1 MSRQRLS
8 PSLGESSH
16 HVCPR
21 CSGTGTVRDN
31 ESLSLSILRLIE
43 EEALKEN
50 TKEVHAI
57 VPVPIAS
64 YLLNEKRA
72 AVSAIE
78 TRQSDIRV
86 IIVPNDE
93 MQTPH
98 YSVLRV
104 RKGEETSTL
113 SYLLPKLH
121 EEEMAMPSDD
131 EPAERKR
138 REEPAL
144 AAFVMPD
151 APPVPV
157 QEETAAA
164 PTVAKAAA
172 APAAKVATPAQPG
185 LLSRFFGALK
195 NIFAGAEEA
204 KPAEVQAEQKLKRNQ
219 SVSKSAVNRVLIIAA
234 TVMTVVKT
242 AITVTIAITAEKT
255 RKVASP
261 ASPARKTAVI
271 AVRNRRRTLSNANL
285 VKAQAMR
292 LITANLAMS
301 SSNRAVNA
309 TAVVIVMTSVRHSR
323 KRKLRPAKNR

>member
-1 MSRQRLS
+1 
-8 PSLGESSH
+8 
-16 HVCPR
+16 
-21 CSGTGTVRDN
+21 
-31 ESLSLSILRLIE
+31 
-43 EEALKEN
+43 
-50 TKEVHAI
+50 
-57 VPVPIAS
+57 
-64 YLLNEKRA
+64 
-72 AVSAIE
+72 
-78 TRQSDIRV
+78 
-86 IIVPNDE
+86 

-121 EEEMAMPSDD
+121 EEEMAMPSDE

-151 APPVPV
+151 APPAPV

-164 PTVAKAAA
+164 PTAAKAAA

-195 NIFAGAEEA
+195 NIFSGAEEA
-204 KPAEVQAEQKLKRNQ
+204 KPAEVKAEQKLKRNL

-234 TVMTVVKT
+234 TVTTVVIT
-242 AITVTIAITAEKT
+242 AIIVTTVIIVIIAEKT
-255 RKVASP
+255 QKVANLVNH
-261 ASPARKTAVI
+261 ARRTAVI
-271 AVRNRRRTLSNANL
+271 VVTNNHRTLNC
-285 VKAQAMR
+285 
-292 LITANLAMS
+292 ANLAKTRAMS
-301 SSNRAVNA
+301 LIKANHAMSNSNRAVNA
-309 TAVVIVMTSVRHSR
+309 TAVVMMTSVRHSR

>member
-78 TRQSDIRV
+78 ARQGGVRC

-98 YSVLRV
+98 YHVLRV

-121 EEEMAMPSDD
+121 EEEMALPSDE
-131 EPAERKR
+131 EPAERKLP
-138 REEPAL
+138 EQPAL
-144 AAFVMPD
+144 ATFIMPE
-151 APPVPV
+151 APPEATLEKPAAKPAV
-157 QEETAAA
+157 Q
-164 PTVAKAAA
+164 KA
-172 APAAKVATPAQPG
+172 APAAPKAQPEQPG
-185 LLSRFFGALK
+185 LLSRIFGALK
-195 NIFAGAEEA
+195 KCLLA
-204 KPAEVQAEQKLKRNQ
+204 KKFSLSSRKKRQKKRNQ
-219 SVSKSAVNRVLIIAA
+219 SVSRTVVSVRTIVAIVMTATTVAIVTSAVIIVPRTTKVVNNARTTVA
-234 TVMTVVKT
+234 TVARSNSRTLKIVRFASRRAMSPRRANSVTSSNLAASVTVV
-242 AITVTIAITAEKT
+242 VTT
-255 RKVASP
+255 RNASP
-261 ASPARKTAVI
+261 AGSQKPEPRSAC
-271 AVRNRRRTLSNANL
+271 
-285 VKAQAMR
+285 
-292 LITANLAMS
+292 
-301 SSNRAVNA
+301 
-309 TAVVIVMTSVRHSR
+309 
-323 KRKLRPAKNR
+323 